1 MKKRILFFVSC
12 VVVGAMFGVVMAAG
26 ADAPATLTIDSNK
39 AKKAVKNF
47 PHKAHVDQLK
57 GDCKKCHHKL
67 EAGKKPKACHTCH
80 TQVKDKDPKTG
91 APGFK
96 KAFHKR
102 CQGCHKKQK
111 DKPKL
116 KKCKPCHDRK

>member
-1 MKKRILFFVSC
+1 
-12 VVVGAMFGVVMAAG
+12 MFGAVMAG
-26 ADAPATLTIDSNK
+26 GFNPPEKITIDCNK

-47 PHKAHVDQLK
+47 PHKAHIDRLK
-57 GDCKKCHHKL
+57 GNCKECHHKTK
-67 EAGKKPKACHTCH
+67 AGEKPKACHTCH

-96 KAFHKR
+96 KAFHKK

-111 DKPKL
+111 DKPNL
-116 KKCKPCHDRK
+116 KKCKTCHNRK